1 MSDAKIQP
9 VLDALKSFG
18 VSNKYLIAAI
28 VGNIMKEC
36 GGIPREENLNYSTT
50 DNVRIR
56 KIFGTRVSAY
66 SDAELI
72 QLKQD
77 KIAFA
82 DLVYGWKTKLGQG
95 MGNTEPGDGW
105 KYRGRGYI
113 QLTGKNNYKLY
124 GQLLGV
130 DLISNPD
137 LLVNDYILSAKMS
150 VKFILNGINKIE
162 YNSLE
167 EAIHEVTQAIAGRGF
182 NLNSSY
188 GTELL
193 SKVNSYATQYLT

>member
-1 MSDAKIQP
+1 MLDANIQP

-50 DNVRIR
+50 DNSRIR

-66 SDAELI
+66 SDAELS

-77 KIAFA
+77 KVAFA

-113 QLTGKNNYKLY
+113 QLTGKNNYQYY
-124 GQLLGV
+124 GKMVGI

-137 LLVNDYILSAKMS
+137 LLVNDFNVSAKVS
-150 VKFILNGINKIE
+150 VKFILNAIKKQE
-162 YNSLE
+162 FNSLDE
-167 EAIHEVTQAIAGRGF
+167 SIREVTQAIAGRGF
-182 NLNSSY
+182 ALNSAY
-188 GTELL
+188 GAELL
-193 SKVNSYATQYLT
+193 AKVNSYATQYLT